1 MKMQQQQAALIK
13 HGFIY
18 KRTNKGT
25 GLYCAE
31 ALDKAGGVS
40 HGFSTREGGITV
52 DPPKASLNLS
62 WTRCGSPEE
71 VIANFKIFA
80 EGAGIDYDDMAVV
93 NHEHG
98 ANVLRIAHEHRGRGF
113 YKDPLPPCDGIITD
127 DPTVTLVTSHADCGA
142 YFFYDPV
149 HRAIGMA
156 HAGWKGTLLR
166 IGAEMARRMA
176 EEFDTDPSDIIAATG
191 PCICRDCFEVDA
203 DLLDFAQLFRIHIRH
218 IDGSGGLHL
227 QALLADEAEDRLA
240 YRRDGHVHFPGQVA
254 DDQALAGFVLAVD
267 ERVAD
272 FVVNLER
279 EILFLDRFELGHGG
293 LVGGCV
299 KGGSILSTRF
309 AQIRL
314 RQGVGPGGN
323 RGVCTLGLC
332 KSST

>member
-203 DLLDFAQLFRIHIRH
+203 NLGEKFQSEFGYPGISRPGRQGKAYVDLELAAAVQFVEAGIRPESITLMNACTYENRQH
-218 IDGSGGLHL
+218 FFSH
-227 QALLADEAEDRLA
+227 
-240 YRRDGHVHFPGQVA
+240 RRD
-254 DDQALAGFVLAVD
+254 
-267 ERVAD
+267 
-272 FVVNLER
+272 
-279 EILFLDRFELGHGG
+279 
-293 LVGGCV
+293 
-299 KGGSILSTRF
+299 KGITGSMAAYIKLI
-309 AQIRL
+309 Q
-314 RQGVGPGGN
+314 P
-323 RGVCTLGLC
+323 
-332 KSST
+332 

>member
-203 DLLDFAQLFRIHIRH
+203 DLGEKFQSEFGYPGISRPGRPGKAYVDLELAAAVQFVEAGIRPES
-218 IDGSGGLHL
+218 ITLMNACTYEIASISSPTG
-227 QALLADEAEDRLA
+227 AI
-240 YRRDGHVHFPGQVA
+240 
-254 DDQALAGFVLAVD
+254 
-267 ERVAD
+267 
-272 FVVNLER
+272 R
-279 EILFLDRFELGHGG
+279 E
-293 LVGGCV
+293 
-299 KGGSILSTRF
+299 
-309 AQIRL
+309 
-314 RQGVGPGGN
+314 
-323 RGVCTLGLC
+323 
-332 KSST
+332 

>member
-113 YKDPLPPCDGIITD
+113 YKEPLPPCDGIITD

-203 DLLDFAQLFRIHIRH
+203 DLGEKFQSEFGYPGISRPGRQGKAYVDLELAAAVQFVEAGIRPESITLMNACTYENRQH
-218 IDGSGGLHL
+218 FFSH
-227 QALLADEAEDRLA
+227 
-240 YRRDGHVHFPGQVA
+240 RRD
-254 DDQALAGFVLAVD
+254 
-267 ERVAD
+267 
-272 FVVNLER
+272 
-279 EILFLDRFELGHGG
+279 
-293 LVGGCV
+293 
-299 KGGSILSTRF
+299 KGITGSMAAYIKLI
-309 AQIRL
+309 Q
-314 RQGVGPGGN
+314 P
-323 RGVCTLGLC
+323 
-332 KSST
+332 

>member
-80 EGAGIDYDDMAVV
+80 ESAGIDYDDMAVV

-203 DLLDFAQLFRIHIRH
+203 DLGEKFQSEFGYPGISRPGRQGKAYVDLELAAAVQFVEAGIRPESITLMNACTYENRQH
-218 IDGSGGLHL
+218 FFSH
-227 QALLADEAEDRLA
+227 
-240 YRRDGHVHFPGQVA
+240 RRD
-254 DDQALAGFVLAVD
+254 
-267 ERVAD
+267 
-272 FVVNLER
+272 
-279 EILFLDRFELGHGG
+279 
-293 LVGGCV
+293 
-299 KGGSILSTRF
+299 KGITGSMAAYIKLI
-309 AQIRL
+309 Q
-314 RQGVGPGGN
+314 P
-323 RGVCTLGLC
+323 
-332 KSST
+332 

>member
-113 YKDPLPPCDGIITD
+113 YKVPLPPCDGIITD

-203 DLLDFAQLFRIHIRH
+203 DLGEKFQSEFGYPGISRPGRPGKAYVDLELAAAVQFVEAGIRPESITLMNACTYENRQH
-218 IDGSGGLHL
+218 FFSH
-227 QALLADEAEDRLA
+227 
-240 YRRDGHVHFPGQVA
+240 RRD
-254 DDQALAGFVLAVD
+254 
-267 ERVAD
+267 
-272 FVVNLER
+272 
-279 EILFLDRFELGHGG
+279 
-293 LVGGCV
+293 
-299 KGGSILSTRF
+299 KGITGSMAAYIKLM
-309 AQIRL
+309 Q
-314 RQGVGPGGN
+314 P
-323 RGVCTLGLC
+323 
-332 KSST
+332 

>member
-203 DLLDFAQLFRIHIRH
+203 DLGEKFQSEFGYPGISRPGRQGKAYVDLELAAAVQFVEAGIRPESITLMNACTYENRRH
-218 IDGSGGLHL
+218 FFSH
-227 QALLADEAEDRLA
+227 
-240 YRRDGHVHFPGQVA
+240 RRD
-254 DDQALAGFVLAVD
+254 
-267 ERVAD
+267 
-272 FVVNLER
+272 
-279 EILFLDRFELGHGG
+279 
-293 LVGGCV
+293 
-299 KGGSILSTRF
+299 KGITGSMAAYIKLI
-309 AQIRL
+309 Q
-314 RQGVGPGGN
+314 P
-323 RGVCTLGLC
+323 
-332 KSST
+332 

>member
-31 ALDKAGGVS
+31 ALDRAGGVS

-203 DLLDFAQLFRIHIRH
+203 DLGEKFQSEFGYPGISRPGRQGKAYVDLELAAAVQFVEAGIRPESITLMNACTYENRQH
-218 IDGSGGLHL
+218 FFSH
-227 QALLADEAEDRLA
+227 
-240 YRRDGHVHFPGQVA
+240 RRD
-254 DDQALAGFVLAVD
+254 
-267 ERVAD
+267 
-272 FVVNLER
+272 
-279 EILFLDRFELGHGG
+279 
-293 LVGGCV
+293 
-299 KGGSILSTRF
+299 KGITGSMAAYIKLI
-309 AQIRL
+309 Q
-314 RQGVGPGGN
+314 P
-323 RGVCTLGLC
+323 
-332 KSST
+332 

>member
-203 DLLDFAQLFRIHIRH
+203 DLGEKFQSEFGYPGISRPGRPGKAYVDLELAAAVQFVEAGIRPESITLMNACTYENRRH
-218 IDGSGGLHL
+218 FFSH
-227 QALLADEAEDRLA
+227 
-240 YRRDGHVHFPGQVA
+240 RRD
-254 DDQALAGFVLAVD
+254 
-267 ERVAD
+267 
-272 FVVNLER
+272 
-279 EILFLDRFELGHGG
+279 
-293 LVGGCV
+293 
-299 KGGSILSTRF
+299 KGITGSMAAYIKL
-309 AQIRL
+309 IK
-314 RQGVGPGGN
+314 P
-323 RGVCTLGLC
+323 
-332 KSST
+332 

>member
-203 DLLDFAQLFRIHIRH
+203 DLGEKFQSEFGYPGISRPGRQGKAYVDLELAAALQFVEAGIRPESITLMNACTYENRQH
-218 IDGSGGLHL
+218 FFSH
-227 QALLADEAEDRLA
+227 
-240 YRRDGHVHFPGQVA
+240 RRD
-254 DDQALAGFVLAVD
+254 
-267 ERVAD
+267 
-272 FVVNLER
+272 
-279 EILFLDRFELGHGG
+279 
-293 LVGGCV
+293 
-299 KGGSILSTRF
+299 KGITGSMAAYIKLI
-309 AQIRL
+309 Q
-314 RQGVGPGGN
+314 P
-323 RGVCTLGLC
+323 
-332 KSST
+332 

>member
-93 NHEHG
+93 NHDHG

-203 DLLDFAQLFRIHIRH
+203 DLGEKFQSEFGYPGISRPGRQGKAYVDLELAAAVQFVEAGIRPESITLMNACTYENRQH
-218 IDGSGGLHL
+218 FFSH
-227 QALLADEAEDRLA
+227 
-240 YRRDGHVHFPGQVA
+240 RRD
-254 DDQALAGFVLAVD
+254 
-267 ERVAD
+267 
-272 FVVNLER
+272 
-279 EILFLDRFELGHGG
+279 
-293 LVGGCV
+293 
-299 KGGSILSTRF
+299 KGITGSMAAYIKLI
-309 AQIRL
+309 Q
-314 RQGVGPGGN
+314 P
-323 RGVCTLGLC
+323 
-332 KSST
+332 

>member
-203 DLLDFAQLFRIHIRH
+203 DLGEKFQSEFGYPGISRPGRQGKAYVDLELAAAVQFVEAGIRPESITLMNACTYENREH
-218 IDGSGGLHL
+218 FFSH
-227 QALLADEAEDRLA
+227 
-240 YRRDGHVHFPGQVA
+240 RRD
-254 DDQALAGFVLAVD
+254 
-267 ERVAD
+267 
-272 FVVNLER
+272 
-279 EILFLDRFELGHGG
+279 
-293 LVGGCV
+293 
-299 KGGSILSTRF
+299 KGITGSMAAYIKLI
-309 AQIRL
+309 Q
-314 RQGVGPGGN
+314 P
-323 RGVCTLGLC
+323 
-332 KSST
+332 

>member
-142 YFFYDPV
+142 YFFYDAV

-203 DLLDFAQLFRIHIRH
+203 DLGEKFQSEFGYPGISRPGRQGKAYVDLELAAAVQFVEAGIRPESITLMNACTYENRQH
-218 IDGSGGLHL
+218 FFSH
-227 QALLADEAEDRLA
+227 
-240 YRRDGHVHFPGQVA
+240 RRD
-254 DDQALAGFVLAVD
+254 
-267 ERVAD
+267 
-272 FVVNLER
+272 
-279 EILFLDRFELGHGG
+279 
-293 LVGGCV
+293 
-299 KGGSILSTRF
+299 KGITGSMAAYIKLI
-309 AQIRL
+309 Q
-314 RQGVGPGGN
+314 P
-323 RGVCTLGLC
+323 
-332 KSST
+332 

>member
-40 HGFSTREGGITV
+40 HGFSTREGGITA

-203 DLLDFAQLFRIHIRH
+203 DLGEKFQSEFGYPGISRPGRQGKAYVDLELAAAVQFVEAGIRPESITLMNVCTYENRQH
-218 IDGSGGLHL
+218 FFSH
-227 QALLADEAEDRLA
+227 
-240 YRRDGHVHFPGQVA
+240 RRD
-254 DDQALAGFVLAVD
+254 
-267 ERVAD
+267 
-272 FVVNLER
+272 
-279 EILFLDRFELGHGG
+279 
-293 LVGGCV
+293 
-299 KGGSILSTRF
+299 KGITGSMAAYIKLI
-309 AQIRL
+309 Q
-314 RQGVGPGGN
+314 P
-323 RGVCTLGLC
+323 
-332 KSST
+332 

>member
-1 MKMQQQQAALIK
+1 MKMQQQQAVLIK

-203 DLLDFAQLFRIHIRH
+203 DLGEKFQSEFGYPGISRPGRQGKAYVDLELAAAVQFVEAGIRPESITLMNACTYENRRH
-218 IDGSGGLHL
+218 FFSH
-227 QALLADEAEDRLA
+227 
-240 YRRDGHVHFPGQVA
+240 RRD
-254 DDQALAGFVLAVD
+254 
-267 ERVAD
+267 
-272 FVVNLER
+272 
-279 EILFLDRFELGHGG
+279 
-293 LVGGCV
+293 
-299 KGGSILSTRF
+299 KGITGSMAAYIKLI
-309 AQIRL
+309 Q
-314 RQGVGPGGN
+314 P
-323 RGVCTLGLC
+323 
-332 KSST
+332 

>member
-203 DLLDFAQLFRIHIRH
+203 DLGEKFQSEFGYPGISRPGRQGKAYVDLE
-218 IDGSGGLHL
+218 
-227 QALLADEAEDRLA
+227 LAAAVQFVEAGVRPESITLMNACTYENRQHFFSH
-240 YRRDGHVHFPGQVA
+240 RRD
-254 DDQALAGFVLAVD
+254 
-267 ERVAD
+267 
-272 FVVNLER
+272 
-279 EILFLDRFELGHGG
+279 
-293 LVGGCV
+293 
-299 KGGSILSTRF
+299 KGITGSMAAYIKL
-309 AQIRL
+309 IK
-314 RQGVGPGGN
+314 P
-323 RGVCTLGLC
+323 
-332 KSST
+332 

>member
-176 EEFDTDPSDIIAATG
+176 EDFDTDPSDIIAATG

-203 DLLDFAQLFRIHIRH
+203 DLGEKFQSEFGYPGISRPGRQGKAYVDLELAAAVQFVEAGIRPESITLMNACTYENRQH
-218 IDGSGGLHL
+218 FFSH
-227 QALLADEAEDRLA
+227 
-240 YRRDGHVHFPGQVA
+240 RRD
-254 DDQALAGFVLAVD
+254 
-267 ERVAD
+267 
-272 FVVNLER
+272 
-279 EILFLDRFELGHGG
+279 
-293 LVGGCV
+293 
-299 KGGSILSTRF
+299 KGITGSMAAYIKLI
-309 AQIRL
+309 Q
-314 RQGVGPGGN
+314 P
-323 RGVCTLGLC
+323 
-332 KSST
+332 

>member
-40 HGFSTREGGITV
+40 HGFSTREGGVTV

-203 DLLDFAQLFRIHIRH
+203 DLGEKFQSEFGYPGISRPGRQGKAYVDLELAAAVQFVEAGIRPESITLMNACTYENRQH
-218 IDGSGGLHL
+218 FFSH
-227 QALLADEAEDRLA
+227 
-240 YRRDGHVHFPGQVA
+240 RRD
-254 DDQALAGFVLAVD
+254 
-267 ERVAD
+267 
-272 FVVNLER
+272 
-279 EILFLDRFELGHGG
+279 
-293 LVGGCV
+293 
-299 KGGSILSTRF
+299 KGITGSMAAYIKLI
-309 AQIRL
+309 Q
-314 RQGVGPGGN
+314 P
-323 RGVCTLGLC
+323 
-332 KSST
+332 

>member
-1 MKMQQQQAALIK
+1 MKMQQKQAALIK

-203 DLLDFAQLFRIHIRH
+203 DLGEKFQSEFGYPGISRPGRQGKAYVDLELAAAVQFVEAGIRPESITLMNACTYENRQH
-218 IDGSGGLHL
+218 FFSH
-227 QALLADEAEDRLA
+227 
-240 YRRDGHVHFPGQVA
+240 RRD
-254 DDQALAGFVLAVD
+254 
-267 ERVAD
+267 
-272 FVVNLER
+272 
-279 EILFLDRFELGHGG
+279 
-293 LVGGCV
+293 
-299 KGGSILSTRF
+299 KGITGSMAAYIKLI
-309 AQIRL
+309 Q
-314 RQGVGPGGN
+314 P
-323 RGVCTLGLC
+323 
-332 KSST
+332 

>member
-31 ALDKAGGVS
+31 AMDKAGGVS

-149 HRAIGMA
+149 HYAIGMA

-203 DLLDFAQLFRIHIRH
+203 DLGEKFQSEFGYPGISRPGRQGKAYVDLELAAAVQFVEAGIRPESITLMNACTYENRQH
-218 IDGSGGLHL
+218 FFSH
-227 QALLADEAEDRLA
+227 
-240 YRRDGHVHFPGQVA
+240 RRD
-254 DDQALAGFVLAVD
+254 
-267 ERVAD
+267 
-272 FVVNLER
+272 
-279 EILFLDRFELGHGG
+279 
-293 LVGGCV
+293 
-299 KGGSILSTRF
+299 KGITGSMAAYIKLM
-309 AQIRL
+309 Q
-314 RQGVGPGGN
+314 P
-323 RGVCTLGLC
+323 
-332 KSST
+332 

>member
-203 DLLDFAQLFRIHIRH
+203 DLGEKFQSEFGYPGISRPGRQGKAYVDLELAAAVQFVEAGIRPESITMMNACTYENRQH
-218 IDGSGGLHL
+218 FFSH
-227 QALLADEAEDRLA
+227 
-240 YRRDGHVHFPGQVA
+240 RRD
-254 DDQALAGFVLAVD
+254 
-267 ERVAD
+267 
-272 FVVNLER
+272 
-279 EILFLDRFELGHGG
+279 
-293 LVGGCV
+293 
-299 KGGSILSTRF
+299 KGITGSMAAYIKLI
-309 AQIRL
+309 Q
-314 RQGVGPGGN
+314 P
-323 RGVCTLGLC
+323 
-332 KSST
+332 

>member
-203 DLLDFAQLFRIHIRH
+203 DLGKKFQSEFGYPGISRPGRPGKAYVDLELAAAVQFVEAGIRPESITLMNACTYENRQH
-218 IDGSGGLHL
+218 FFSH
-227 QALLADEAEDRLA
+227 
-240 YRRDGHVHFPGQVA
+240 RRD
-254 DDQALAGFVLAVD
+254 
-267 ERVAD
+267 
-272 FVVNLER
+272 
-279 EILFLDRFELGHGG
+279 
-293 LVGGCV
+293 
-299 KGGSILSTRF
+299 KGITGSMAAYIKLI
-309 AQIRL
+309 Q
-314 RQGVGPGGN
+314 P
-323 RGVCTLGLC
+323 
-332 KSST
+332 

>member
-80 EGAGIDYDDMAVV
+80 EGACIDYDDMAVV

-203 DLLDFAQLFRIHIRH
+203 DLGEKFQSEFGYPGISRPGRQGKAYVDLELAAAVQFVEAGIRPESITLMNACTYENRQH
-218 IDGSGGLHL
+218 FFSH
-227 QALLADEAEDRLA
+227 
-240 YRRDGHVHFPGQVA
+240 RRD
-254 DDQALAGFVLAVD
+254 
-267 ERVAD
+267 
-272 FVVNLER
+272 
-279 EILFLDRFELGHGG
+279 
-293 LVGGCV
+293 
-299 KGGSILSTRF
+299 KGITGSMAAYIKLI
-309 AQIRL
+309 Q
-314 RQGVGPGGN
+314 P
-323 RGVCTLGLC
+323 
-332 KSST
+332 

>member
-71 VIANFKIFA
+71 VIANFKLFA

-203 DLLDFAQLFRIHIRH
+203 DLGEKFQSEFGYPGISRPGRQGKAYVDLELAAAVQFVEAGIRPESITLMNACTYENRQH
-218 IDGSGGLHL
+218 FFSH
-227 QALLADEAEDRLA
+227 
-240 YRRDGHVHFPGQVA
+240 RRD
-254 DDQALAGFVLAVD
+254 
-267 ERVAD
+267 
-272 FVVNLER
+272 
-279 EILFLDRFELGHGG
+279 
-293 LVGGCV
+293 
-299 KGGSILSTRF
+299 KGITGSMAAYIKLI
-309 AQIRL
+309 Q
-314 RQGVGPGGN
+314 P
-323 RGVCTLGLC
+323 
-332 KSST
+332 

>member
-127 DPTVTLVTSHADCGA
+127 DPTVALVTSHADCGA

-203 DLLDFAQLFRIHIRH
+203 DLGEKFQSEFGYPGISRPGRPGKAYVDLELAAAVQFVEAGIRPESITLMNACTYENRQH
-218 IDGSGGLHL
+218 FFSH
-227 QALLADEAEDRLA
+227 
-240 YRRDGHVHFPGQVA
+240 RRD
-254 DDQALAGFVLAVD
+254 
-267 ERVAD
+267 
-272 FVVNLER
+272 
-279 EILFLDRFELGHGG
+279 
-293 LVGGCV
+293 
-299 KGGSILSTRF
+299 KGITGSMAAYIKL
-309 AQIRL
+309 IK
-314 RQGVGPGGN
+314 P
-323 RGVCTLGLC
+323 
-332 KSST
+332 

>member
-176 EEFDTDPSDIIAATG
+176 EEFYTDPSDIIAATG

-203 DLLDFAQLFRIHIRH
+203 DLGEKFQSEFGYPGISRPGRQGKAYVDLELAAAVQFVEAGIRPESITLMNACTYENRQH
-218 IDGSGGLHL
+218 FFSH
-227 QALLADEAEDRLA
+227 
-240 YRRDGHVHFPGQVA
+240 RRD
-254 DDQALAGFVLAVD
+254 
-267 ERVAD
+267 
-272 FVVNLER
+272 
-279 EILFLDRFELGHGG
+279 
-293 LVGGCV
+293 
-299 KGGSILSTRF
+299 KGITGSMAAYIKLI
-309 AQIRL
+309 Q
-314 RQGVGPGGN
+314 P
-323 RGVCTLGLC
+323 
-332 KSST
+332 

>member
-62 WTRCGSPEE
+62 WTRCVSPEE

-203 DLLDFAQLFRIHIRH
+203 DLGEKFQSEFGYPGISRPGRQGKAYVDLELAAAVQFVEAGIRPESITLMNACTYENRQH
-218 IDGSGGLHL
+218 FFSH
-227 QALLADEAEDRLA
+227 
-240 YRRDGHVHFPGQVA
+240 RRD
-254 DDQALAGFVLAVD
+254 
-267 ERVAD
+267 
-272 FVVNLER
+272 
-279 EILFLDRFELGHGG
+279 
-293 LVGGCV
+293 
-299 KGGSILSTRF
+299 KGITGSMAAYIKLI
-309 AQIRL
+309 Q
-314 RQGVGPGGN
+314 P
-323 RGVCTLGLC
+323 
-332 KSST
+332 

>member
-203 DLLDFAQLFRIHIRH
+203 DLGEKFQSEFGYPGISRPGRQGKAYVDLELAAAVQFVEAGIRPESITLMNACTYENRQH
-218 IDGSGGLHL
+218 FFSH
-227 QALLADEAEDRLA
+227 
-240 YRRDGHVHFPGQVA
+240 RRDKV
-254 DDQALAGFVLAVD
+254 
-267 ERVAD
+267 
-272 FVVNLER
+272 
-279 EILFLDRFELGHGG
+279 IT
-293 LVGGCV
+293 
-299 KGGSILSTRF
+299 GSMAAYIKL
-309 AQIRL
+309 I
-314 RQGVGPGGN
+314 
-323 RGVCTLGLC
+323 
-332 KSST
+332 

>member
-31 ALDKAGGVS
+31 ALDKAEGVS

-203 DLLDFAQLFRIHIRH
+203 DLGEKFQSEFGYPGISRPGRQGKAYVDLELAAAVQFVEAGIRPESITLMNACTYENRRH
-218 IDGSGGLHL
+218 FFSH
-227 QALLADEAEDRLA
+227 
-240 YRRDGHVHFPGQVA
+240 RRD
-254 DDQALAGFVLAVD
+254 
-267 ERVAD
+267 
-272 FVVNLER
+272 
-279 EILFLDRFELGHGG
+279 
-293 LVGGCV
+293 
-299 KGGSILSTRF
+299 KGITGSMAAYIKLI
-309 AQIRL
+309 Q
-314 RQGVGPGGN
+314 P
-323 RGVCTLGLC
+323 
-332 KSST
+332 

>member
-203 DLLDFAQLFRIHIRH
+203 DLGEKFQSEFGYPGISRPGRQGKAYVDLELAAAVQFGEAGIRPESITLMNACTYENRQH
-218 IDGSGGLHL
+218 FFSH
-227 QALLADEAEDRLA
+227 
-240 YRRDGHVHFPGQVA
+240 RRD
-254 DDQALAGFVLAVD
+254 
-267 ERVAD
+267 
-272 FVVNLER
+272 
-279 EILFLDRFELGHGG
+279 
-293 LVGGCV
+293 
-299 KGGSILSTRF
+299 KGITGSMAAYIKLI
-309 AQIRL
+309 Q
-314 RQGVGPGGN
+314 P
-323 RGVCTLGLC
+323 
-332 KSST
+332 

>member
-203 DLLDFAQLFRIHIRH
+203 DLGEKFQSEFGYLGISRPGRQGKAYVDLELAAAVQFVEAGIRPESITLMNACTYENRQH
-218 IDGSGGLHL
+218 FFSH
-227 QALLADEAEDRLA
+227 
-240 YRRDGHVHFPGQVA
+240 RRD
-254 DDQALAGFVLAVD
+254 
-267 ERVAD
+267 
-272 FVVNLER
+272 
-279 EILFLDRFELGHGG
+279 
-293 LVGGCV
+293 
-299 KGGSILSTRF
+299 KGITGSMAAYIKLI
-309 AQIRL
+309 Q
-314 RQGVGPGGN
+314 P
-323 RGVCTLGLC
+323 
-332 KSST
+332 

>member
-1 MKMQQQQAALIK
+1 MKMQQKQAALIK

-203 DLLDFAQLFRIHIRH
+203 DLGEKFQSEFGYPGISRPGRQGKAYVDLELAAAVQFVEAGIRPESITLMNACTYENRRH
-218 IDGSGGLHL
+218 FFSH
-227 QALLADEAEDRLA
+227 
-240 YRRDGHVHFPGQVA
+240 RRD
-254 DDQALAGFVLAVD
+254 
-267 ERVAD
+267 
-272 FVVNLER
+272 
-279 EILFLDRFELGHGG
+279 
-293 LVGGCV
+293 
-299 KGGSILSTRF
+299 KGITGSMAAYIKL
-309 AQIRL
+309 IK
-314 RQGVGPGGN
+314 P
-323 RGVCTLGLC
+323 
-332 KSST
+332 

>member
-80 EGAGIDYDDMAVV
+80 EGADIDYDDMAVV

-98 ANVLRIAHEHRGRGF
+98 TNVLRIAHEHRGRGF

-203 DLLDFAQLFRIHIRH
+203 DLGEKFQSEFGYPGISRPGRQGKAYVDLELAAAVQFVEAGIRPESITLMNACTYENRQH
-218 IDGSGGLHL
+218 FFSH
-227 QALLADEAEDRLA
+227 
-240 YRRDGHVHFPGQVA
+240 RRD
-254 DDQALAGFVLAVD
+254 
-267 ERVAD
+267 
-272 FVVNLER
+272 
-279 EILFLDRFELGHGG
+279 
-293 LVGGCV
+293 
-299 KGGSILSTRF
+299 KGITGSMAAYIKLI
-309 AQIRL
+309 Q
-314 RQGVGPGGN
+314 P
-323 RGVCTLGLC
+323 
-332 KSST
+332 

>member
-149 HRAIGMA
+149 HRAIGMS

-191 PCICRDCFEVDA
+191 PCICRECFEVDA
-203 DLLDFAQLFRIHIRH
+203 DLGEKFQSEFGYPGISRPGRQGKAYVDLELAAAVQFVEAGIRPESITLMNACTYENRRH
-218 IDGSGGLHL
+218 FFSH
-227 QALLADEAEDRLA
+227 
-240 YRRDGHVHFPGQVA
+240 RRD
-254 DDQALAGFVLAVD
+254 
-267 ERVAD
+267 
-272 FVVNLER
+272 
-279 EILFLDRFELGHGG
+279 
-293 LVGGCV
+293 
-299 KGGSILSTRF
+299 KGITGSMAAYIKLI
-309 AQIRL
+309 Q
-314 RQGVGPGGN
+314 P
-323 RGVCTLGLC
+323 
-332 KSST
+332 

>member
-203 DLLDFAQLFRIHIRH
+203 DLGEKFQSEFGYPGISRPGRQGKAYVDLELAAAVQFVEAGIRPESITLMNASTYENRRH
-218 IDGSGGLHL
+218 FFSH
-227 QALLADEAEDRLA
+227 
-240 YRRDGHVHFPGQVA
+240 RRD
-254 DDQALAGFVLAVD
+254 
-267 ERVAD
+267 
-272 FVVNLER
+272 
-279 EILFLDRFELGHGG
+279 
-293 LVGGCV
+293 
-299 KGGSILSTRF
+299 KGITGSMAAYIKLI
-309 AQIRL
+309 Q
-314 RQGVGPGGN
+314 P
-323 RGVCTLGLC
+323 
-332 KSST
+332 

>member
-71 VIANFKIFA
+71 AIANFKIFA

-203 DLLDFAQLFRIHIRH
+203 DLGEKFQSEFGYPGISRPGRQGKAYVDLELAAAVQFVEAGIRPESITLMNACTYENRQH
-218 IDGSGGLHL
+218 FFSH
-227 QALLADEAEDRLA
+227 
-240 YRRDGHVHFPGQVA
+240 RRD
-254 DDQALAGFVLAVD
+254 
-267 ERVAD
+267 
-272 FVVNLER
+272 
-279 EILFLDRFELGHGG
+279 
-293 LVGGCV
+293 
-299 KGGSILSTRF
+299 KGITGSMAAYIKLI
-309 AQIRL
+309 Q
-314 RQGVGPGGN
+314 P
-323 RGVCTLGLC
+323 
-332 KSST
+332 

>member
-1 MKMQQQQAALIK
+1 MKMQQQRAALIK

-203 DLLDFAQLFRIHIRH
+203 DLGEKFQSEFGYPGISRPGRQGKAYVDLELAAAVQFVEAGIRPESITLMNACTYENRRH
-218 IDGSGGLHL
+218 FFSH
-227 QALLADEAEDRLA
+227 
-240 YRRDGHVHFPGQVA
+240 RRD
-254 DDQALAGFVLAVD
+254 
-267 ERVAD
+267 
-272 FVVNLER
+272 
-279 EILFLDRFELGHGG
+279 
-293 LVGGCV
+293 
-299 KGGSILSTRF
+299 KGITGSMAAYIKLI
-309 AQIRL
+309 Q
-314 RQGVGPGGN
+314 P
-323 RGVCTLGLC
+323 
-332 KSST
+332 